1 MSPENSPY
9 YREGNEKERE
19 GIDQA
24 SGDSYAGQTGAQQLS
39 LTEAIS
45 QFKYASEVEGKAKA
59 TINQYNYVFE
69 NFLNF
74 LGTDLPVKKIEPNTV
89 RGFIRGLMN
98 QNYSKSTVAI
108 NHRVLQTFFNW
119 LVEEDLLEAAPT
131 ENIREPRTP
140 NKFPRVLTLEQAEQ
154 LIKASEQ
161 RKNTWAGFRN
171 HTIILCFLDMG
182 LRLNELASAKLT
194 HLNLKERTLKVHGKG
209 SKDRMVFFGFETY
222 KTLRKWMNMRN
233 EKGEPMEETIFIS
246 QNGDRLKHRYIQRI
260 VTRIQDRAGLN
271 DTKVSPHVLR
281 HTAATLAVK
290 NGMEAF
296 ALKRY
301 FGWEKLD
308 TAMRYV
314 HMNNETVKDSFRDA
328 SPIDNLERS
337 K

>member
-1 MSPENSPY
+1 MQETTISTQAA
-9 YREGNEKERE
+9 NEITLEE
-19 GIDQA
+19 GI
-24 SGDSYAGQTGAQQLS
+24 
-39 LTEAIS
+39 E
-45 QFKYASEVEGKAKA
+45 QFIYASQVEGKATA
-59 TINQYNYVFE
+59 TIDQYEYVFE
-69 NFLNF
+69 NFKNF
-74 LGTDLPVKKIEPNTV
+74 LGSDPPLRGIEPNT
-89 RGFIRGLMN
+89 IRRFLKGLMN
-98 QNYSKSTVAI
+98 RDYSKSTVAI

-119 LVEEDLLEAAPT
+119 LVSEDLLDEAPT
-131 ENIREPRTP
+131 KNIREPRTP
-140 NKFPRVLTLEQAEQ
+140 NKFPRVLTLEQTEQ
-154 LIKASEQ
+154 LIEASKK
-161 RKNTWAGFRN
+161 RVNKWAGFRN
-171 HTIILCFLDMG
+171 HTIILSFLDMG
-182 LRLNELASAKLT
+182 LRLNELAGAKLSN
-194 HLNLKERTLKVHGKG
+194 LNMKERTLKVHGKG

-222 KTLRKWMNMRN
+222 KTLRKWVNMRDDR
-233 EKGEPMEETIFIS
+233 GEPVEDTIFIS

-260 VTRIQDRAGLN
+260 VTRIQERAGLT

-314 HMNNETVKDSFRDA
+314 HMNNETVRDSFRDA